1 MLQIQANT
9 RGRDKSQTDTKDE
22 AKKMPN
28 GINPFW
34 AGKAEQSSPG
44 MAVLGSGS
52 GGGLGWQPCLSTA
65 RSYSG
70 FYCSTSIL

>member
-1 MLQIQANT
+1 
-9 RGRDKSQTDTKDE
+9 
-22 AKKMPN
+22 MPN

-44 MAVLGSGS
+44 TAVLGSGS